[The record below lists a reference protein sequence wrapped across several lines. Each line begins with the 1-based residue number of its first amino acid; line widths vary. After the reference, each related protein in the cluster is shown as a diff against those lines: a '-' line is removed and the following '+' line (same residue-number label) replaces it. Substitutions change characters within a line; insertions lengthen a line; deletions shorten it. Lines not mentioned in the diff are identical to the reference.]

1 MSVPEQLTYA
11 LSFLLVALL
20 TFVIFSN
27 NGGPDATA

>member
-1 MSVPEQLTYA
+1 MSQPEALVNV

-20 TFVIFSN
+20 TYAIFSN